1 MAVGWLHAVYR
12 PGPNDNGDQETVHL
26 MVTPEPAGQR
36 CEGRLKEERIKKYL
50 VGLNCIVS

>member
-12 PGPNDNGDQETVHL
+12 PGPNDNGDQETFHL